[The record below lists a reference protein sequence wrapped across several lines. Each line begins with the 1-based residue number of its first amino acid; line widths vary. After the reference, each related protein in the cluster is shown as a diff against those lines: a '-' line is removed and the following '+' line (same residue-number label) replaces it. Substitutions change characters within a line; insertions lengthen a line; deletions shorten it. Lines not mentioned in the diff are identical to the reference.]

1 MQKSRRYTV
10 KKPDNTQNSYV
21 HSTSPFLSK
30 ITFHWVTDL
39 LLRGYCT
46 PLELHDL
53 GQLPDE
59 EATRNQFERFRDIY
73 ETERVTI
80 SRFPFQR
87 KISKN
92 NRFSFVIFS

>member
-1 MQKSRRYTV
+1 MRS
-10 KKPDNTQNSYV
+10 SYV

-39 LLRGYCT
+39 LLRGYHM

-59 EATRNQFERFRDIY
+59 ETTRNQFERFRDIY

-80 SRFPFQR
+80 AASF
-87 KISKN
+87 SLGKN
-92 NRFSFVIFS
+92 NNNFDNC